1 MRHVIFAGARIQ
13 YKTERKPQTLVRVV
27 GAHHREMNR
36 NLIERQ
42 RRLALRNLFS
52 RLFSLIPPPPTRM
65 SIPDMVEWV
74 TGHINQFQLHVE
86 ELRQRRNQLEDE
98 ANRASISATTI
109 SPVIN
114 IIDSNSTSEVN
125 LVTGS
130 DMKLALSEVIIV
142 VEEEGAEVIS
152 VSYKSARNMNVLS
165 IHCQA
170 ASHSGNG
177 VNSSRLLERLR
188 TMIEE

>member
-1 MRHVIFAGARIQ
+1 
-13 YKTERKPQTLVRVV
+13 
-27 GAHHREMNR
+27 MNR

-65 SIPDMVEWV
+65 SIPDMVERI

-86 ELRQRRNQLEDE
+86 ELRQRRNQLEDK
-98 ANRASISATTI
+98 ANRASTSATTI

-114 IIDSNSTSEVN
+114 ITDSNSSSEIN

-130 DMKLALSEVIIV
+130 DMNLALSDVISI
-142 VEEEGAEVIS
+142 VEEEGAEVIT
-152 VSYKSARNMNVLS
+152 VSYNNAGNMNFLA
-165 IHCQA
+165 IHCQ
-170 ASHSGNG
+170 
-177 VNSSRLLERLR
+177 VNNIFESLTFFFLVNKRDF
-188 TMIEE
+188 IE